1 MADMIGVTILGA
13 TGSIG
18 VSTLD
23 VLQRHRDRYRVVG
36 LSANTEVERLA
47 EQCRLYHPDYAVMA
61 DARAAEQLQG
71 RLRKIDSA
79 VRVMAGAEGLSAIAA
94 HPEAACVMA
103 AIVGAAG
110 LAPALAAVRAGKR
123 LLLAN
128 KEALVMSGRIFMD
141 EVRLHKAELL
151 PVDSEHNA
159 ILQCLPVLGGKSLD
173 ELGVSKILLTASG
186 GPFRTTPIEELRK
199 VTPAQACAHPNWN
212 MGKKISVDSAT
223 MMNKGLEVIEACW
236 LFAAPPERIQVV
248 IHPQSIIHSMVEY
261 IDGSILAQMG
271 SPDMRTPIAYAL
283 AWPQRIA
290 SGVRRLNLFEVAQL
304 NFAAPDLGR
313 FPCLRLAYEA
323 LARGGTA
330 TAVLSAANELA
341 VQAFLEER
349 LPFTAIA
356 DLVEATLSQ
365 VPPKEASSLQVIL
378 EEDARARQWAREW
391 IAHKAA

>member
-61 DARAAEQLQG
+61 DERAAEQLRE

-79 VRVMAGAEGLSAIAA
+79 VQVLAGSEGLSVIAA
-94 HPEAACVMA
+94 HPDAACVMA

-141 EVRLHKAELL
+141 EVRLHNAELL

-173 ELGVSKILLTASG
+173 ELGVNKILLTASG
-186 GPFRTTPIEELRK
+186 VRFALRRSRN
-199 VTPAQACAHPNWN
+199 CA
-212 MGKKISVDSAT
+212 
-223 MMNKGLEVIEACW
+223 
-236 LFAAPPERIQVV
+236 R
-248 IHPQSIIHSMVEY
+248 
-261 IDGSILAQMG
+261 
-271 SPDMRTPIAYAL
+271 
-283 AWPQRIA
+283 
-290 SGVRRLNLFEVAQL
+290 
-304 NFAAPDLGR
+304 
-313 FPCLRLAYEA
+313 
-323 LARGGTA
+323 
-330 TAVLSAANELA
+330 
-341 VQAFLEER
+341 
-349 LPFTAIA
+349 
-356 DLVEATLSQ
+356 
-365 VPPKEASSLQVIL
+365 
-378 EEDARARQWAREW
+378 
-391 IAHKAA
+391 